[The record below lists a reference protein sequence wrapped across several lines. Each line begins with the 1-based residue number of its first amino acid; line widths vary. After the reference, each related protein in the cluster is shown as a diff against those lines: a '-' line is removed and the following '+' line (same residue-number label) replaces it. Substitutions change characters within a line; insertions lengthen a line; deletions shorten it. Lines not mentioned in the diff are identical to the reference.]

1 MACVAFDLDETI
13 GSFRAI
19 WYLASFWSIDYINT
33 VEQRNGAAPFTPS
46 ASLKR
51 TLDHVKETFAEY
63 LLRDKEIL
71 DLIIRPNI
79 GELITPL
86 LAAKRARHLKTMIL
100 YSNTGISYTV
110 ELAERL
116 LAHMFKVPKI
126 FSLTADWWHPL
137 RAADKTV
144 VHGELIMH
152 KRIET
157 LQKLFQKALK
167 TKKKIPLGNI
177 LFIDERSPRHTLA
190 QQIPEGLTYLVPTE
204 FQPTLSPT
212 QKEYLLFM
220 AFAAMEQHGL
230 FENTEYLESRFCH
243 RTIRLSYP
251 ENADIRVDSLQ
262 ELFSAVTRCVMS
274 AEGSPWKPDS
284 PALRK
289 SVREFLAQ
297 VKP

>member
-19 WYLASFWSIDYINT
+19 WHLASFWSIDYINT
-33 VEQRNGAAPFTPS
+33 VEQRESAAPFVPS
-46 ASLKR
+46 AALQR
-51 TLDHVKETFAEY
+51 TLELVKDTFANY

-71 DLIIRPNI
+71 DRVIRPNI
-79 GELITPL
+79 GELIRPL
-86 LAAKRARHLKTMIL
+86 LAAKRTRHLKAMII
-100 YSNTGISYTV
+100 YSNTGISYTI

-116 LAHMFKVPKI
+116 LEHMFKAPKL

-137 RAADKTV
+137 RTADKTSV
-144 VHGELIMH
+144 QGGVIMH

-157 LQKLFQKALK
+157 LQKLFQKATQ

-177 LFIDERSPRHTLA
+177 LFIDERSPRHTLV
-190 QQIPEGLTYLVPTE
+190 QQIPEGLTYLIPTE
-204 FQPTLSPT
+204 FRPALSPK

-230 FENTEYLESRFCH
+230 LENTEYLESRFCH
-243 RTIRLSYP
+243 RTIRLSD
-251 ENADIRVDSLQ
+251 ADIRVDDLQ
-262 ELFSAVTRCVMS
+262 ELFGAVSHCVMS
-274 AEGSPWKPDS
+274 VEGSPWKPDS
-284 PALRK
+284 AALRK
-289 SVREFLAQ
+289 AVREFLAQ